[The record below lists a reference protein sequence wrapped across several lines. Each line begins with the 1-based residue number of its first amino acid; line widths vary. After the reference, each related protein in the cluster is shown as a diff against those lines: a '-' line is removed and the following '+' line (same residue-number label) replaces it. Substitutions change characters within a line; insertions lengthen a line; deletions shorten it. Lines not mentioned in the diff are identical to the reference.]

1 MNKKLEIYTYKY
13 GDRVGEYISIGKY
26 KDKHLIYSL
35 TTDYSQKFFLI
46 LDVITSEIKYQITD
60 LDEIKKYEEKI
71 KNEYD
76 SFKLIMETN
85 LNTITNKNKYNN
97 IYMKQ
102 NDIGQKNIYEACKF
116 YYEEDTLII

>member
-1 MNKKLEIYTYKY
+1 MNKNLEIYTYKY
-13 GDRVGEYISIGKY
+13 GDRVGEYINIGKY